1 MSKRVWDN
9 KFQTL
14 WIFPTGTVPV
24 YISDDHA
31 LPWSDELD
39 WEEFCVII
47 DDENIGNTYDI
58 LKSISDDTYS
68 EMLKKGQE
76 LYQDYFSLQ
85 GVFEN
90 IIKRV

>member
-1 MSKRVWDN
+1 MNHSNLEQSR
-9 KFQTL
+9 F
-14 WIFPTGTVPV
+14 

-58 LKSISDDTYS
+58 LKGISDDTYN